1 MKEECAMTPG
11 KLWGGL
17 IVLFL
22 AGTLTGIGGT
32 ILYHQYVQ
40 EDQGERGPAAR
51 QERVMKRLTKE
62 LSLSPDQQAGIRPI
76 VNRAHVELLQLRFQH
91 QPAVEQVF
99 AQGLVDIKATLS
111 AGQQVKLDELYA
123 QLQRRWQISRDYL
136 EATKKEMR
144 QPE

>member
-40 EDQGERGPAAR
+40 ENQGERGPAAR
-51 QERVMKRLTKE
+51 QERVMKRLTQE
-62 LSLSPDQQAGIRPI
+62 LSLTPDQQAGIRPI
-76 VNRAHVELLQLRFQH
+76 VNRAHVEILQLRFQH
-91 QPAVEQVF
+91 QPEVEQIF

-111 AGQQVKLDELYA
+111 ADQQEKLDELYA
-123 QLQRRWQISRDYL
+123 QLQRRWQVSRDYL
-136 EATKKEMR
+136 EAAKKEMR
-144 QPE
+144 RPE